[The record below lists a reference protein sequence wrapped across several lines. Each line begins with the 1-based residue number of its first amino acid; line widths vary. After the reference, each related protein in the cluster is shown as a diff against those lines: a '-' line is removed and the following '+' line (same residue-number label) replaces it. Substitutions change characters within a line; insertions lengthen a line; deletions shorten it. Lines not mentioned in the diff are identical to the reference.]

1 MPAVIPGLDAA
12 NGGKVP
18 VRFQYPN
25 SVKSTNNANYLEA
38 VSRMGADDLNT
49 RLWWDVNSNN

>member
-1 MPAVIPGLDAA
+1 MPEVIPGLDAA

-25 SVKSTNNANYLEA
+25 PVKSTNNATIQKPFLKW
-38 VSRMGADDLNT
+38 VLMI
-49 RLWWDVNSNN
+49 